1 MGFSGW
7 DIAGLRA
14 WNFPTEGAPERTFPW
29 SPFNMIKTLWARVS
43 KMWLLGE
50 LGMGFFYSA
59 PQDFVMLG
67 VFCARFPPRDARL
80 LTLNSRVEL
89 GNVKVLAAAAK
100 RSSKSQEKC
109 SMLAMMPG
117 GGPIPRESGR
127 ADSPL
132 PSRPWR
138 WLLLPLSAHC
148 DCRGARRSVR

>member
-59 PQDFVMLG
+59 PQGFVMLG
-67 VFCARFPPRDARL
+67 VFCARFPPREASIYYYYIRGNSWRL
-80 LTLNSRVEL
+80 LAILNLR
-89 GNVKVLAAAAK
+89 K
-100 RSSKSQEKC
+100 
-109 SMLAMMPG
+109 
-117 GGPIPRESGR
+117 IFFI
-127 ADSPL
+127 
-132 PSRPWR
+132 
-138 WLLLPLSAHC
+138 
-148 DCRGARRSVR
+148 